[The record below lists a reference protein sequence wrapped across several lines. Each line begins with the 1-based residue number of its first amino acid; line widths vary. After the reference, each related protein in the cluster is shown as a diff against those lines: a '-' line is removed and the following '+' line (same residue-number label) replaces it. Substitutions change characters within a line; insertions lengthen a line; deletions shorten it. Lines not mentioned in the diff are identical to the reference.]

1 MKKNTQKYFR
11 LFIIF
16 CLTTNI
22 LSAQKQLAP
31 NKYFLQFTDKF
42 GVPYSVSRPEEFLSQ
57 KAIERREKHGIL
69 ISENDLPVN
78 QNYVDS
84 LQNMGLKILHVTKW
98 LNGVTVYTET
108 ASLIDSV
115 MNITFIS
122 QNSDIKIPA
131 GIKYPDND
139 LSPVDILEDETDTVI
154 IPSLDYGAA
163 LQQTMMT
170 NGQYLHNGDFL
181 GQDMLI
187 AILDAGY
194 FRADTWDVLENLR
207 NENRIVYKKDF
218 VSGGDVNYNASSH
231 GAKVLSIISSDLP
244 GKMIGAAPGAKVA
257 LFRTEDSNS
266 EYLIEE
272 ANWVAAVE
280 LADSI
285 GADVVTTSL
294 GYSEFD
300 DPSQD
305 HSYTDLTGKVAL
317 SSVAANIAASKGILV
332 ISSAGNEGNDPW
344 KYITAPGDAEH
355 VITVGAVTA
364 DSSYAFFSSVGP
376 NAAGQIKPNVAAL
389 GVSTSLI
396 GSYGDISSSNGT
408 SFATPIIAG
417 LTACLWQSRPWSTNL
432 QVKKALEQSSHQSSN
447 PDSLLGYG
455 IPDFFKAYMLLDT
468 VTEKIEKQDSLHV
481 YPNPFNDELMIQYP
495 PIEEHTIII
504 ELYNLYG
511 NKFIIKKITPNP
523 SGQFN
528 LKSSGIKNLSSGIYI
543 LKIKTRD
550 DTIMQK
556 IIKHP

>member
-1 MKKNTQKYFR
+1 
-11 LFIIF
+11 
-16 CLTTNI
+16 
-22 LSAQKQLAP
+22 
-31 NKYFLQFTDKF
+31 
-42 GVPYSVSRPEEFLSQ
+42 
-57 KAIERREKHGIL
+57 
-69 ISENDLPVN
+69 
-78 QNYVDS
+78 
-84 LQNMGLKILHVTKW
+84 
-98 LNGVTVYTET
+98 
-108 ASLIDSV
+108 
-115 MNITFIS
+115 
-122 QNSDIKIPA
+122 
-131 GIKYPDND
+131 
-139 LSPVDILEDETDTVI
+139 
-154 IPSLDYGAA
+154 
-163 LQQTMMT
+163 
-170 NGQYLHNGDFL
+170 
-181 GQDMLI
+181 
-187 AILDAGY
+187 
-194 FRADTWDVLENLR
+194 
-207 NENRIVYKKDF
+207 
-218 VSGGDVNYNASSH
+218 
-231 GAKVLSIISSDLP
+231 
-244 GKMIGAAPGAKVA
+244 
-257 LFRTEDSNS
+257 
-266 EYLIEE
+266 
-272 ANWVAAVE
+272 
-280 LADSI
+280 
-285 GADVVTTSL
+285 
-294 GYSEFD
+294 
-300 DPSQD
+300 
-305 HSYTDLTGKVAL
+305 VAL